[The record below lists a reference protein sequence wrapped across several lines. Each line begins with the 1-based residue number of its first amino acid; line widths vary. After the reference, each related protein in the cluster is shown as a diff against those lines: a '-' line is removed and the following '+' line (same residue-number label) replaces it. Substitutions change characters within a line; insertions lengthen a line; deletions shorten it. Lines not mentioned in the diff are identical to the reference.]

1 MLGYPRAKRN
11 GDKLS
16 PLFVDNMDNLFSSIR
31 DSVSR
36 FIVPGSSGTFTHF
49 DRVVHIS
56 CRFIHLI
63 QFFL

>member
-36 FIVPGSSGTFTHF
+36 FIVPGSSGLLHILIELSTFLADLST
-49 DRVVHIS
+49 
-56 CRFIHLI
+56 
-63 QFFL
+63 